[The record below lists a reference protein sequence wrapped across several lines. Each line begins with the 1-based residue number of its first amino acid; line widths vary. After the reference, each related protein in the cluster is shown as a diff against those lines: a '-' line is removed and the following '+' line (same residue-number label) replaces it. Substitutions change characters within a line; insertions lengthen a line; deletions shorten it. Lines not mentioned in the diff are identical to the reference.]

1 MSYDTTKLLNACVGY
16 HAMVDKMEAE
26 NAELRNLLRDSLE
39 WLDDYGMRMSGT
51 SNLVSRIET
60 ALRKEAQRWGDDQIM
75 RQHLSEGGTP
85 T

>member
-1 MSYDTTKLLNACVGY
+1 MNTPRTDREIWWVGFKP
-16 HAMVDKMEAE
+16 DERLEAE